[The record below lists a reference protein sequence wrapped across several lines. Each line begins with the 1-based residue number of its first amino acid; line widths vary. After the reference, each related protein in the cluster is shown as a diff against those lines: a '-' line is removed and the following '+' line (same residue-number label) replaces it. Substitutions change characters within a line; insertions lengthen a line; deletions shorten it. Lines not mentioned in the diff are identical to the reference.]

1 MGTHPPNRDI
11 FSKISQ
17 VSLMPSMRWT
27 QRQTVFS
34 PPDGMKYTIIRHSV
48 RNGLL
53 HAAPCASLRGKI
65 VSDLAT
71 TPTRPPLRILTLE
84 IKIATMP
91 QRVQLNYG
99 TRAMMSGMNAAS
111 NVENAK
117 HRLPRQ
123 LSDAPTWI
131 NAVLSIMR

>member
-1 MGTHPPNRDI
+1 MGTHPPTRDI

-27 QRQTVFS
+27 QRQTDFS

-65 VSDLAT
+65 VSDLAI
-71 TPTRPPLRILTLE
+71 PLTNSS
-84 IKIATMP
+84 ATVDSYAEEM
-91 QRVQLNYG
+91 
-99 TRAMMSGMNAAS
+99 
-111 NVENAK
+111 
-117 HRLPRQ
+117 
-123 LSDAPTWI
+123 I
-131 NAVLSIMR
+131 